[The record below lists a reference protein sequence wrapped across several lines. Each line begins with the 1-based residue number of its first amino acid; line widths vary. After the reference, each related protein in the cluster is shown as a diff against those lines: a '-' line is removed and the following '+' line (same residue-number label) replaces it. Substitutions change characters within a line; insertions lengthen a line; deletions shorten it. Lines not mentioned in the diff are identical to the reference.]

1 VKNNNENQK
10 LIKEKLIQEITEV
23 VVEGLEAKLVEKIK
37 RVRGKDKEI
46 VKVVEKMKKAEV
58 KVSKGDEWEI
68 ERDLVL
74 KEKKVYIQKDEKL
87 RLEVIQLYHNILVAG
102 HRRR

>member
-1 VKNNNENQK
+1 MKNNNENQK